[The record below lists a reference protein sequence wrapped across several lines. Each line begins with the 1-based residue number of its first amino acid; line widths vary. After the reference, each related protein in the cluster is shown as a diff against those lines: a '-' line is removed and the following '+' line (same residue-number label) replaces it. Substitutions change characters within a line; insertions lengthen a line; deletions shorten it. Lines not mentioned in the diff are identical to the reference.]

1 MQKIK
6 WHWAGGWGCG
16 QGPLKW
22 WPMIFEGTEGM
33 ASRLRQRDVATT
45 TICICFHLPICIV
58 KLHSHILHLQWVSLT
73 NSTYKI
79 SISKQ
84 GKVLNHTMS
93 SRQNFYN
100 FFLYKPVQTS
110 YSFHGSMVES
120 WRLSSAR
127 HEAAT
132 SRSCRRREA
141 KVHLSNIN
149 TRNEVGF
156 KLLRRV

>member
-1 MQKIK
+1 M
-6 WHWAGGWGCG
+6 
-16 QGPLKW
+16 
-22 WPMIFEGTEGM
+22 
-33 ASRLRQRDVATT
+33 
-45 TICICFHLPICIV
+45 
-58 KLHSHILHLQWVSLT
+58 LQPQPSVFVFIYPFALSNFIHTFYTSNDFSLT

-79 SISKQ
+79 STSKQ
-84 GKVLNHTMS
+84 GKVLKNIYNAHKAKK
-93 SRQNFYN
+93 FYN

-132 SRSCRRREA
+132 SHSCRRREA
-141 KVHLSNIN
+141 KVHLSDIN

-156 KLLRRV
+156 KPSPASLARRFSFQ